1 MLCLSE
7 DIVSDKTIERLR
19 KVSTATAWG
28 PLGADC
34 DSFIMRHLK
43 YLKAGDDRKMVGRA
57 LTIECISGPE
67 MTYGTPGKM
76 IREEY
81 KVYDAWDAIQPGDV
95 VIASAGGWWEG
106 NGTWGDCICAGF
118 MAKGAVGLV
127 TDGLVRDAPYIT
139 KMAIPC
145 FTWMGLSTPRVIMT
159 MYDGVTHCYPTRVN
173 VPIVCDGVRVN
184 PGDVILGDQDCV
196 LNIPKERA
204 DSVAEIGDL
213 TEEIE
218 EKYSRA
224 LAEKGVPLRTTYGPV
239 DREEN
244 YRKLGLLEKAV
255 RRDELREIITKKWG
269 IQKHYGPKTEVV
281 AMGSDSWLEKYRKK
295 KK

>member
-1 MLCLSE
+1 
-7 DIVSDKTIERLR
+7 
-19 KVSTATAWG
+19 
-28 PLGADC
+28 
-34 DSFIMRHLK
+34 
-43 YLKAGDDRKMVGRA
+43 MVGRA
-57 LTIECISGPE
+57 ITIECLCGPE

-145 FTWMGLSTPRVIMT
+145 FTWMGLSTPRVIFT
-159 MYDGVTHCYPTRVN
+159 KYDGVTHCYPTRVN

-184 PGDVILGDQDCV
+184 PGDIIMGDQDCV
-196 LNIPKERA
+196 LCVPKERA
-204 DSVAEIGDL
+204 DLVAEIGVL

-224 LAEKGVPLRTTYGPV
+224 LAEKGLPLRITYGPV
-239 DREEN
+239 EQNKYYRE
-244 YRKLGLLEKAV
+244 LGLLEKAA
-255 RRDELREIITKKWG
+255 RRAELQDIIVKKWG
-269 IQKHYGPKTEVV
+269 KYPIHGPKTDPGMDYYKQGVK
-281 AMGSDSWLEKYRKK
+281 EKIEKK
-295 KK
+295 QNYS